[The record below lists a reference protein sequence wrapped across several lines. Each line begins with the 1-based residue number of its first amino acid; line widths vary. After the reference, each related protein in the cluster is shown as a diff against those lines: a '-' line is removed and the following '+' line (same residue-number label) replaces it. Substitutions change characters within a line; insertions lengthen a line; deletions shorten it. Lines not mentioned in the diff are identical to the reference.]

1 MKLKNVIEKLNLEVK
16 TGQEGLD
23 ADVTGGYV
31 SDLLSDVIANSRKGD
46 LWITLQIHQN
56 IVAVATLKELAGIIL
71 INGKIPADETVSKA
85 EGEGVPILV
94 SPLPAYE
101 IVCQLYE
108 LGISGKR

>member
-1 MKLKNVIEKLNLEVK
+1 MKLKEIIEKLDLEVK
-16 TGQEGLD
+16 AGQDNLD
-23 ADVTGGYV
+23 SEVSGGYV
-31 SDLLSDVIANSRKGD
+31 SDLLSDVIANSSKGD

-71 INGKIPADETVSKA
+71 INGKEPADETVTKA
-85 EGEGVPILV
+85 EAEGVPILV
-94 SPLPAYE
+94 SPQTAYE